1 MKNSNSEIEKRGS
14 GGGEIGKPFYFQ
26 HSLSRRVTFQKR
38 TWTPHSAL
46 ADQVRAILTKVC
58 QRGLTACLDYTLKF
72 DQVRLTKKS
81 VLLSAPYFSGKWE
94 DKDFDKAIR
103 EAIRNIRAYHQKQKP
118 GGFSL
123 QSKGVL
129 SGERWI
135 PLDRV
140 GCYVPGGSAP
150 LISTVLMTV
159 IPAKLAGVAHVIVC
173 TPPGKDGGVNPY
185 ILRACD
191 LAGADQILNLGGAQ
205 GIGALAFGF
214 QGFQRVDKIVGPGN
228 RFVTEAKRQV
238 FGVVDIDTLAGP
250 SEICVL
256 ADETA
261 NVSYI
266 AADILSQIEHDPEA
280 IGVIVSMSRKILD
293 AIPME
298 LEKQKQDL
306 SRKMILD
313 SALKN
318 VRMVLVDSLEDG
330 IRCVD
335 ALAPEHLEVMVKN
348 PKRILKHPFKT
359 GAIFLGNFT
368 PVAVGDFFGGT
379 NHVLPTSGRALFSS
393 PLSVY
398 DFYRRSSFI
407 GYSRKK
413 MIEVGHLI
421 KTLAN
426 REQLP
431 AHEQSVT
438 IRLK

>member
-1 MKNSNSEIEKRGS
+1 MRKKTI
-14 GGGEIGKPFYFQ
+14 PFYEKKNMKKN
-26 HSLSRRVTFQKR
+26 LLGKLETLFQKR
-38 TWTPHSAL
+38 SWNKDSTL
-46 ADQVRAILTKVC
+46 ADQVRTILTQVS
-58 QRGLTACLDYTLKF
+58 QRGLPACLEYTEKF
-72 DQVRLTKKS
+72 DHVCLVKKS
-81 VLLSAPYFSGKWE
+81 VLLSPPYFSGQWQ
-94 DKDFDKAIR
+94 DRDFEKAIR

-118 GGFSL
+118 RGFSITT
-123 QSKGVL
+123 KGAW
-129 SGERWI
+129 SEERWI

-159 IPAKLAGVAHVIVC
+159 IPAKLAGVKSVVVC
-173 TPPGKDGGVNPY
+173 TPPGKDGKVNPY
-185 ILRACD
+185 ILKVCD
-191 LAGADQILNLGGAQ
+191 LLRVDHLLNLGGAQ

-214 QGFQRVDKIVGPGN
+214 QGFPRVDKIVGPGN

-238 FGVVDIDTLAGP
+238 FGVVDIDMLAGP
-250 SEICVL
+250 SEICIL

-280 IGVIVSMSRKILD
+280 IGVVISPSQKILD

-306 SRKMILD
+306 SRKSIIE

-318 VRMVLVDSLEDG
+318 VKMISVDSLTEG

-335 ALAPEHLEVMVKN
+335 ALAPEHLELMVKN
-348 PKRILKHPFKT
+348 PKKVAKHPFKA
-359 GAIFLGNFT
+359 GAVFLGNFT

-379 NHVLPTSGRALFSS
+379 NHVLPTSGRAVFSS

-398 DFYRRSSFI
+398 DFYRRSSYLE
-407 GYSRKK
+407 YSRKK
-413 MIEVGHLI
+413 MNQVGALI
-421 KTLAN
+421 KILAN

-431 AHEQSVT
+431 AHEESVAFRMRHL
-438 IRLK
+438 IP